1 MPLDDSEGVE
11 GDEGFSTLSNPS
23 LFLLPALPDVY
34 VLGVEKQRR
43 QPGGWELEMDFHST
57 LTFRAFPFQ
66 WVEGRL
72 MSIIKWNRALLSPVG
87 CCCSTYPVGCQG
99 EVIDLLLGLVL
110 VALLLRQEVRLQGLQ
125 RLRVTAAHGQPL
137 LLQLGNTAE
146 LLLLQALLCVSA
158 RQPQG
163 HTHKEKKHIHNKL
176 TQNEWTLKQTWYRC
190 QWQTK
195 MKHTCSWPKQVQT
208 RFNVKNK
215 IKINP

>member
-1 MPLDDSEGVE
+1 MC
-11 GDEGFSTLSNPS
+11 
-23 LFLLPALPDVY
+23 VY
-34 VLGVEKQRR
+34 VFGVEKQRR

-72 MSIIKWNRALLSPVG
+72 MSIIKWNRALRSPVG
-87 CCCSTYPVGCQG
+87 CCCGTYPVGCQG

-146 LLLLQALLCVSA
+146 LLLLQALLCVCV
-158 RQPQG
+158 RDRHKDT
-163 HTHKEKKHIHNKL
+163 HTKKRN
-176 TQNEWTLKQTWYRC
+176 TYTTN
-190 QWQTK
+190 
-195 MKHTCSWPKQVQT
+195 
-208 RFNVKNK
+208 
-215 IKINP
+215 